1 MEGSIVKLTGLYEK
15 YKTSPNTISKL
26 EYYIN
31 TQLPALLD
39 KYYEHEKQRLF
50 LEKESKKYINNF
62 LTDPNQQF
70 FYISATDTFIH
81 YDGENYQFINEDDLW
96 IIILNDI
103 TEKGILIEWKQ
114 KIKNAIIKSIKEQ
127 SLFNTI
133 PESATV
139 QYVINF
145 FTPTLFNTKEDV
157 KHFMALIGDNVLNK
171 KLDLYYFVP
180 IQSKLFFD
188 TLESMCQYN
197 FKSKLNITYT
207 VRYRYRGEDYSNSRL
222 IYFTKSIQNKS
233 CWLSFLKD
241 NLFNFLVVCCHYSTR
256 YVNADKY
263 VDKRNI
269 TFKNKI
275 YYLKNNTKEEFIDK
289 FLHKMT
295 VKEEAG
301 QIHIKDMF
309 YLWKMYLKQET
320 LPNMIYKAEV
330 ENILR
335 EKIDNVNSFFTGIKS
350 NYLNNTKIVQKF
362 WNQSINKDLGEEL
375 EISELHTLISK
386 WAEDANIDIIDFNED
401 TLKDI
406 IAHFYDDITIENEKF
421 LIGISCN
428 YWDKQADMLEAF
440 QHKFNK
446 PIDRDIT
453 IYESYVMFCKYI
465 NNQGKILTV
474 SKKYYYKYIDKV
486 IPEQYIKDGR
496 ILLAYWTNFSV

>member
-1 MEGSIVKLTGLYEK
+1 MESSLVKITNLYEK
-15 YKTSPNTISKL
+15 YKSSPNTIQKL
-26 EYYIN
+26 EYYLSS
-31 TQLPALLD
+31 QLPSLLD
-39 KYYEHEKQRLF
+39 KYYEHEKQRIF

-62 LTDPNQQF
+62 LTDPQEQF
-70 FYISATDTFIH
+70 FYISATDIFII

-114 KIKNAIIKSIKEQ
+114 KIKNTIIKNIKEQ
-127 SLFNTI
+127 NLFNTI

-157 KHFMALIGDNVLNK
+157 KHFLALIGDNILNK
-171 KLDLYYFVP
+171 KLDLHYFVP

-188 TLESMCQYN
+188 TLESMCHYN
-197 FKSKLNITYT
+197 FKNKLNITSS
-207 VRYRYRGEDYSNSRL
+207 VRYRYRGEDYLKSRI

-256 YVNADKY
+256 YINADKY
-263 VDKRNI
+263 VDKRNSS
-269 TFKNKI
+269 FKNNI
-275 YYLKNNTKEEFIDK
+275 FYLKNNTKYEFIDK
-289 FLHKMT
+289 FIIQMT
-295 VKEEAG
+295 IKEEAG
-301 QIHIKDMF
+301 QIRLKDMF
-309 YLWKMYLKQET
+309 YLWKIYLKQNS
-320 LPNMIYKAEV
+320 LPNMIYKAEF

-335 EKIDNVNSFFTGIKS
+335 EKIENNNSFFTGIKS
-350 NYLNNTKIVQKF
+350 HYLNNTKLVQKF
-362 WNQSINKDLGEEL
+362 WNQSIIKDNAEEL
-375 EISELHTLISK
+375 EISELHTLINK
-386 WAEDANIDIIDFNED
+386 WSQDTNNILIAFSEDNLQDIIE
-401 TLKDI
+401 
-406 IAHFYDDITIENEKF
+406 HFYDDVTIENEKF

-428 YWDKQADMLEAF
+428 FWNKQGDMLDAF
-440 QHKFNK
+440 QHRFNK
-446 PIDRDIT
+446 TIDKDIT

-465 NNQGKILTV
+465 NNKDKILTV

-496 ILLAYWTNFSV
+496 ILLTYWNN

>member
-1 MEGSIVKLTGLYEK
+1 MESSLVKLTSLFEK
-15 YKTSPNTISKL
+15 YKKSPNTISKL
-26 EYYIN
+26 EYYIAI
-31 TQLPALLD
+31 QLPALLD

-103 TEKGILIEWKQ
+103 TEKNILTEWKQ
-114 KIKNAIIKSIKEQ
+114 KVKNTIIKTIKEQ
-127 SLFNTI
+127 NIFNTI

-139 QYVINF
+139 QFVINF
-145 FTPTLFNTKEDV
+145 FTPTLFDSKEDV
-157 KHFMALIGDNVLNK
+157 KHFMALIGDNILNK
-171 KLDLYYFVP
+171 KLDLHYFVP

-188 TLESMCQYN
+188 TLESMCHYN
-197 FKSKLNITYT
+197 FKNKLNITST
-207 VRYRYRGEDYSNSRL
+207 IRYRYRGEDYSKSRL

-256 YVNADKY
+256 YINADKY
-263 VDKRNI
+263 VDKRINS
-269 TFKNKI
+269 FKNKI
-275 YYLKNNTKEEFIDK
+275 FYLKNNGKAEFIDK
-289 FLHKMT
+289 FINRMI

-301 QIHIKDMF
+301 QIRVKDMF
-309 YLWKMYLKQET
+309 YLWKIYLKQNS
-320 LPNMIYKAEV
+320 LPNMIYKAEF
-330 ENILR
+330 ENMLR
-335 EKIDNVNSFFTGIKS
+335 EKIENNNTFFIGIKS
-350 NYLNNTKIVQKF
+350 HYLNNTKLVQKF
-362 WNQSINKDLGEEL
+362 WNQSITKNIGEEL
-375 EISELHTLISK
+375 EISELHTLIGK
-386 WAEDANIDIIDFNED
+386 WAEDTNNSLINFSEDNLQDIIE
-401 TLKDI
+401 
-406 IAHFYDDITIENEKF
+406 HFYDDVTIENEKF

-428 YWDKQADMLEAF
+428 FWDKQADMLDAF

-446 PIDRDIT
+446 TIDKDIT

-465 NNQGKILTV
+465 NNKDKILTV

-496 ILLAYWTNFSV
+496 ILLTYWNN